1 LTLELP
7 LDIELL
13 DDDEELLLS
22 PLLLELLLEL
32 DALLESLEE
41 SSLSSSLPSEEDP
54 DEEQEEEDDDDDD
67 DDVSALFTLDTCL
80 CPILITGG
88 GFVFDGE
95 ATSFPSNL
103 FFFDKFNFRDMRSGC
118 FCLPE
123 DVPLFSFFERTL
135 PVFTFFMVFT
145 SK

>member
-1 LTLELP
+1 LILELS

-13 DDDEELLLS
+13 DDDEELPLS

-32 DALLESLEE
+32 DTLLE
-41 SSLSSSLPSEEDP
+41 SSLSSSLPPEEDP
-54 DEEQEEEDDDDDD
+54 DEEQDEEED
-67 DDVSALFTLDTCL
+67 DDVSALFTLVTCL

-95 ATSFPSNL
+95 AISFPSNL